1 MTAATLAPRDSSL
14 VDHLRYG
21 ALGLPLAFVALPLY
35 VFLPNYY
42 ARSFGLPLASLG
54 ALLLLARVADALID
68 PLLGRWVDRLFARS
82 QAPVLRF
89 SAVAAVLLGAGFI
102 ALFFP
107 PVREHGALLVWAA
120 GALLVCYLGYSA
132 LTLVQQS
139 WGALLGGDAPLRSRI
154 VSWREGL
161 GLAGVILASM
171 APLAFGLPVTAAIL
185 CLALGLGWLA
195 WTAAPA
201 PVLAPALEVVTD
213 ATANANG
220 KAGTG
225 TGLRVLAPLRYKPF
239 RALLAVFLANG
250 IASALPATL
259 ILFFV
264 QDRLQAPAS
273 MEPWFLASYFLAA
286 ALAMAPVSRL
296 VARWGLQSLWLASM
310 GLSVAVFAWAAQLG
324 SGDSLPFIA
333 ICLLSGLCMAADLT
347 VPGAMLAGLINS
359 QPEPGRDSGIYWG
372 WWNMA
377 AKLNLALA
385 AGLAL
390 PLLSYAGYE
399 PGNRSE
405 EALRSITWAYCVL
418 PCALKLAAAALL
430 YFLLIR
436 KTP

>member
-1 MTAATLAPRDSSL
+1 MVSSAAPPEFRWPQG
-14 VDHLRYG
+14 LRYG
-21 ALGLPLAFVALPLY
+21 LMALPLAFVALPLY

-54 ALLLLARVADALID
+54 VLLRLARVADALRD
-68 PLLGRWVDRLFARS
+68 PMLGRWIDRLIARS
-82 QAPVLRF
+82 QAQVLRF
-89 SAVAAVLLGAGFI
+89 SAAAAALLGSGFV

-107 PVREHGALLVWAA
+107 PVRDHGALLVWAA

-171 APLAFGLPVTAAIL
+171 APLAFGMPLTAAIL
-185 CLALGLGWLA
+185 CLALGVAWIA

-201 PVLAPALEVVTD
+201 PVLAPASTSAEE
-213 ATANANG
+213 
-220 KAGTG
+220 G
-225 TGLRVLAPLRYKPF
+225 TGLRVFAPLRHKPF

-264 QDRLQAPAS
+264 QDRLQAPAT

-296 VARWGLQSLWLASM
+296 VARWGLQQLWLASM
-310 GLSVAVFAWAAQLG
+310 GLSVVVFAWAGQLG
-324 SGDSLPFIA
+324 NGDSLPFIA

-347 VPGAMLAGLINS
+347 VPGAMLAGLISS
-359 QPEPGRDSGIYWG
+359 QTEPGRDSGIYWG

-418 PCALKLAAAALL
+418 PCLLKLVAAALL
-430 YFLLIR
+430 YFLFIR

>member
-1 MTAATLAPRDSSL
+1 MARSAGLTALPWPQG
-14 VDHLRYG
+14 LRYG
-21 ALGLPLAFVALPLY
+21 FMALALAFVALPLY

-82 QAPVLRF
+82 QVHVLRF
-89 SAVAAVLLGAGFI
+89 AALAALLLEGGFI

-107 PVREHGALLVWAA
+107 PVRAHGALLIWAA

-154 VSWREGL
+154 VAWREGL

-201 PVLAPALEVVTD
+201 PVLRPALEHL
-213 ATANANG
+213 TAAP
-220 KAGTG
+220 AGDSTG
-225 TGLRVLAPLRYKPF
+225 GRLLAPLRYPPF

-286 ALAMAPVSRL
+286 ALAMGPVSRW
-296 VARWGLQSLWLASM
+296 VARWGLPALWLLSM
-310 GLSVAVFAWAAQLG
+310 GVSVAVFAWAAQLCT
-324 SGDSLPFIA
+324 GDSLPFVA
-333 ICLLSGLCMAADLT
+333 ICVLSGLCMAADLT
-347 VPGAMLAGLINS
+347 VPGAMLAGLISS
-359 QPEPGRDSGIYWG
+359 QPAPGRDSGIYWG

-418 PCALKLAAAALL
+418 PCLLKLVAAALL
-430 YFLLIR
+430 YFFFIR

>member
-1 MTAATLAPRDSSL
+1 MPSNAGLPELRWSQG
-14 VDHLRYG
+14 LRYG
-21 ALGLPLAFVALPLY
+21 LMALPLAFVALPLY

-54 ALLLLARVADALID
+54 VLLLLARVADALID

-82 QAPVLRF
+82 QAQVLRF
-89 SAVAAVLLGAGFI
+89 SAVAALLLAAGFI

-107 PVREHGALLVWAA
+107 PVREHGDLLVWAA
-120 GALLVCYLGYSA
+120 CALLVCYLGYSA

-154 VSWREGL
+154 VAWREGL

-171 APLAFGLPVTAAIL
+171 APLAWGLPVTAAIL
-185 CLALGLGWLA
+185 CLALVFGWLA

-201 PVLAPALEVVTD
+201 PVLAPAPASAQAD
-213 ATANANG
+213 A
-220 KAGTG
+220 
-225 TGLRVLAPLRYKPF
+225 GLQVFAPLRYKPF

-286 ALAMAPVSRL
+286 ALGMAPVSRL
-296 VARWGLQSLWLASM
+296 VARWGLQALWLASM

-333 ICLLSGLCMAADLT
+333 ICMLSGLCMAADLT

-390 PLLSYAGYE
+390 PLLSFAGYE
-399 PGNRSE
+399 PGIRSE

-418 PCALKLAAAALL
+418 PCLLKLGAAALL
-430 YFLLIR
+430 YFLFIR

>member
-1 MTAATLAPRDSSL
+1 MASSAAPPEFRWSQG
-14 VDHLRYG
+14 LRYG
-21 ALGLPLAFVALPLY
+21 LMALPLAFVALPLY

-54 ALLLLARVADALID
+54 VLLLVARVADAVID

-82 QAPVLRF
+82 QAQMLRF
-89 SAVAAVLLGAGFI
+89 SAVAAVLLGAGFV

-201 PVLAPALEVVTD
+201 PVLAPAPASAQE
-213 ATANANG
+213 
-220 KAGTG
+220 G
-225 TGLRVLAPLRYKPF
+225 TGLRVFAPLRHKPF

-296 VARWGLQSLWLASM
+296 VARWGLQALWLASM
-310 GLSVAVFAWAAQLG
+310 ALSVAVFAWAAQLG

-347 VPGAMLAGLINS
+347 VPGAMLAGLISS

-418 PCALKLAAAALL
+418 PCLLKLVAAAFL
-430 YFLLIR
+430 YFLFVR

>member
-1 MTAATLAPRDSSL
+1 
-14 VDHLRYG
+14 
-21 ALGLPLAFVALPLY
+21 
-35 VFLPNYY
+35 
-42 ARSFGLPLASLG
+42 
-54 ALLLLARVADALID
+54 
-68 PLLGRWVDRLFARS
+68 LFARS
-82 QAPVLRF
+82 QAHVLRF
-89 SAVAAVLLGAGFI
+89 SALAAVLLGAGFF

-120 GALLVCYLGYSA
+120 GALVLCYLGYSA

-139 WGALLGGDAPLRSRI
+139 WGALLGGDAALRSRI
-154 VSWREGL
+154 VAWREGL

-171 APLAFGLPVTAAIL
+171 APLVWGLPLTASIL
-185 CLALGLGWLA
+185 CLALGMGWFA
-195 WTAAPA
+195 WTRAPA
-201 PVLAPALEVVTD
+201 PVLAPALASED
-213 ATANANG
+213 AG
-220 KAGTG
+220 AG
-225 TGLRVLAPLRYKPF
+225 LQVLAPLRYRPF

-286 ALAMAPVSRL
+286 GLAMAPVSRL
-296 VARWGLQSLWLASM
+296 VARWGLQALWLASM
-310 GLSVAVFAWAAQLG
+310 GLSVLVFAWAAQLG

-333 ICLLSGLCMAADLT
+333 ICVLSGLCLAADLT

-399 PGNRSE
+399 PGSRSE
-405 EALRSITWAYCVL
+405 EALRSITWAYCLL
-418 PCALKLAAAALL
+418 PCFLKLGAAALL
-430 YFLLIR
+430 YFFIIR

>member
-1 MTAATLAPRDSSL
+1 MASSAGL
-14 VDHLRYG
+14 PELRLSQGLRYG
-21 ALGLPLAFVALPLY
+21 LMALPLAFVALPLY

-54 ALLLLARVADALID
+54 VLLLLARVADALID
-68 PLLGRWVDRLFARS
+68 PLLGRWVDRLFAHS
-82 QAPVLRF
+82 QAQVLRF
-89 SAVAAVLLGAGFI
+89 SAVAALLLAAGFI

-107 PVREHGALLVWAA
+107 PVREHSDLLVWAA
-120 GALLVCYLGYSA
+120 CALLVCYLGYSA

-154 VSWREGL
+154 VAWREGL
-161 GLAGVILASM
+161 GLGGVILASM
-171 APLAFGLPVTAAIL
+171 APLVWGLPVTAVIL
-185 CLALGLGWLA
+185 CLALVLGWLA

-201 PVLAPALEVVTD
+201 PVLAPAP
-213 ATANANG
+213 ASAQ
-220 KAGTG
+220 AGA
-225 TGLRVLAPLRYKPF
+225 GLQVFAPLRYKPF

-286 ALAMAPVSRL
+286 ALGMAPVSRL
-296 VARWGLQSLWLASM
+296 VARWGLQALWLASM

-333 ICLLSGLCMAADLT
+333 ICMLSGLCMAADLT

-390 PLLSYAGYE
+390 PLLSFAGYE
-399 PGNRSE
+399 PGSRSE

-418 PCALKLAAAALL
+418 PCLLKLGAAALL
-430 YFLLIR
+430 YFLFIR

>member
-1 MTAATLAPRDSSL
+1 MARSAAPPEFRWPQG
-14 VDHLRYG
+14 LRYG
-21 ALGLPLAFVALPLY
+21 LMALPLAFVALPLY

-82 QAPVLRF
+82 QAHVLRF
-89 SAVAAVLLGAGFI
+89 AALAALLLAGGFI

-171 APLAFGLPVTAAIL
+171 APLAFGLPVTAGIL

-201 PVLAPALEVVTD
+201 PVLAPALVA
-213 ATANANG
+213 ATAAHAGASAG
-220 KAGTG
+220 KGG
-225 TGLRVLAPLRYKPF
+225 HLLAPLRYPPF

-296 VARWGLQSLWLASM
+296 VARWGLQQLWLASM
-310 GLSVAVFAWAAQLG
+310 ALSVAVFAWAGQLG

-333 ICLLSGLCMAADLT
+333 ICVLSGLCVAADLT

-399 PGNRSE
+399 PGSRSE
-405 EALRSITWAYCVL
+405 EALRSITYAYCVL
-418 PCALKLAAAALL
+418 PCLLKLGAAALL
-430 YFLLIR
+430 YFLIIR

>member
-1 MTAATLAPRDSSL
+1 MASSAAPPEFRWPQG
-14 VDHLRYG
+14 LRYG
-21 ALGLPLAFVALPLY
+21 LMALPLAFVALPLY

-82 QAPVLRF
+82 QTQVLRF

-139 WGALLGGDAPLRSRI
+139 WGALLGGDAPLRSR
-154 VSWREGL
+154 VVAWREGL

-171 APLAFGLPVTAAIL
+171 APLAFGLPVTAGIL

-201 PVLAPALEVVTD
+201 PVLAPALVA
-213 ATANANG
+213 ATAAHAGASTG
-220 KAGTG
+220 KGG
-225 TGLRVLAPLRYKPF
+225 HLLAPLRYPPF

-296 VARWGLQSLWLASM
+296 VARWGLQQLWLASM
-310 GLSVAVFAWAAQLG
+310 ALSVAVFAWAGQLG

-333 ICLLSGLCMAADLT
+333 ICVLSGLCVAADLT

-418 PCALKLAAAALL
+418 PCLLKLVAAALL
-430 YFLLIR
+430 YFLFIR

>member
-1 MTAATLAPRDSSL
+1 MPSSAGL
-14 VDHLRYG
+14 PELRWSQGLRYG
-21 ALGLPLAFVALPLY
+21 LMALPLAFVALPLY

-54 ALLLLARVADALID
+54 VLLLLARVADALID

-82 QAPVLRF
+82 QAQVLRF
-89 SAVAAVLLGAGFI
+89 SAVAALLLAAGFI

-107 PVREHGALLVWAA
+107 PVREHGDLLVWAA
-120 GALLVCYLGYSA
+120 CALLVCYLGYSA

-154 VSWREGL
+154 VAWREGL

-171 APLAFGLPVTAAIL
+171 APLAWGLPVNAAIL
-185 CLALGLGWLA
+185 CLALVLGWLA

-201 PVLAPALEVVTD
+201 PVLAPAPASAQAD
-213 ATANANG
+213 A
-220 KAGTG
+220 
-225 TGLRVLAPLRYKPF
+225 GLQVFAPLRYKPF

-286 ALAMAPVSRL
+286 ALGMAPVSRL
-296 VARWGLQSLWLASM
+296 VARWGLQALWLASM

-333 ICLLSGLCMAADLT
+333 ICMLSGLCMAADLT

-390 PLLSYAGYE
+390 PLLSFAGYE
-399 PGNRSE
+399 PGSRSE

-418 PCALKLAAAALL
+418 PCLLKLGAAALL
-430 YFLLIR
+430 YFLFIR

>member
-1 MTAATLAPRDSSL
+1 MAASAEPLEFRWPQG
-14 VDHLRYG
+14 LRYG
-21 ALGLPLAFVALPLY
+21 LMALPLAFVALPLY

-42 ARSFGLPLASLG
+42 ARNFGIPLASLG

-68 PLLGRWVDRLFARS
+68 PLLGRWIDRLFARS
-82 QAPVLRF
+82 QAQVLRF
-89 SAVAAVLLGAGFI
+89 SAMAALLLASGFV

-107 PVREHGALLVWAA
+107 PVGQHPDLLVWAA
-120 GALLVCYLGYSA
+120 CALLVCYLGYSA

-139 WGALLGGDAPLRSRI
+139 WGALLGGDEALRSR
-154 VSWREGL
+154 VVAWREGL

-171 APLAFGLPVTAAIL
+171 APLAWGLPVTAIIL
-185 CLALGLGWLA
+185 CLALALGWLA

-201 PVLAPALEVVTD
+201 PVLAPAPGHTQV
-213 ATANANG
+213 
-220 KAGTG
+220 G
-225 TGLRVLAPLRYKPF
+225 TGLQVFAPLRYRPF

-264 QDRLQAPAS
+264 QDRLQAPPS

-286 ALAMAPVSRL
+286 ALGMAPVSRL
-296 VARWGLQSLWLASM
+296 VARWGLQTLWLASM
-310 GLSVAVFAWAAQLG
+310 GLSVAVFAWAGQLG

-333 ICLLSGLCMAADLT
+333 ICVLSGLCMAADLT
-347 VPGAMLAGLINS
+347 VPGAMLAGLISS
-359 QPEPGRDSGIYWG
+359 QAEPGRDSGIYWG

-385 AGLAL
+385 AGLSL

-399 PGNRSE
+399 PGSRSD
-405 EALRSITWAYCVL
+405 EALRSITYAYCVL
-418 PCALKLAAAALL
+418 PCLLKVVAAGLL

-436 KTP
+436 KKP

>member
-1 MTAATLAPRDSSL
+1 MAAGTGLSELRWPQG
-14 VDHLRYG
+14 LRYG
-21 ALGLPLAFVALPLY
+21 LMALPLAFVALPLY

-54 ALLLLARVADALID
+54 VLLLLARVADALID
-68 PLLGRWVDRLFARS
+68 PLLGRWIDRLFAHSKS
-82 QAPVLRF
+82 QEQVLRF
-89 SAVAAVLLGAGFI
+89 SAAAAVLLGAGFV

-107 PVREHGALLVWAA
+107 PVREHSDLLVWAA
-120 GALLVCYLGYSA
+120 CALLVCYLGYSA

-154 VSWREGL
+154 VAWREGL
-161 GLAGVILASM
+161 GLGGVILASM
-171 APLAFGLPVTAAIL
+171 APLAWGLPVTAAIL
-185 CLALGLGWLA
+185 CLALVLGWLA

-201 PVLAPALEVVTD
+201 PVLAPAPL
-213 ATANANG
+213 TAQ
-220 KAGTG
+220 AGTG
-225 TGLRVLAPLRYKPF
+225 LHVFAPLRYKPF

-264 QDRLQAPAS
+264 QDRLEAPAS

-296 VARWGLQSLWLASM
+296 VARWGLQQLWLGSM
-310 GLSVAVFAWAAQLG
+310 ALSVAVFAWAAQLG

-333 ICLLSGLCMAADLT
+333 ICMLSGLCMAADLT

-359 QPEPGRDSGIYWG
+359 PPEPGRDSGIYWG

-390 PLLSYAGYE
+390 PLLSFAGYE
-399 PGNRSE
+399 PGSRSE

-418 PCALKLAAAALL
+418 PCLLKLGAGALL
-430 YFLLIR
+430 YFLFIR

>member
-1 MTAATLAPRDSSL
+1 MTARTAQPEFRWPQG
-14 VDHLRYG
+14 LRYG
-21 ALGLPLAFVALPLY
+21 LMALPLAFVALPLY

-42 ARSFGLPLASLG
+42 ARNFGLPLASLG
-54 ALLLLARVADALID
+54 VLLLLARVADALID
-68 PLLGRWVDRLFARS
+68 PLLGRWIDRLFSRS
-82 QAPVLRF
+82 PTQVLRF
-89 SAVAAVLLGAGFI
+89 SAVAALLLGVGFI

-107 PVREHGALLVWAA
+107 PVRAHGDLLVWAA

-139 WGALLGGDAPLRSRI
+139 WGALLGGDVLLRSRI
-154 VSWREGL
+154 VAWREGL

-185 CLALGLGWLA
+185 CLSLGLGWIA
-195 WTAAPA
+195 WTVAPA
-201 PVLAPALEVVTD
+201 PVLSPARAVVTD
-213 ATANANG
+213 ANANG
-220 KAGTG
+220 KVGAG
-225 TGLRVLAPLRYKPF
+225 TGLRVLAPLRCKPF

-286 ALAMAPVSRL
+286 ALTMAPVSHL
-296 VARWGLQSLWLASM
+296 AARWGLQSLWLASM
-310 GLSVAVFAWAAQLG
+310 GLSVVVFAWAAQLG

-399 PGNRSE
+399 PGSRSE
-405 EALRSITWAYCVL
+405 EAMRSLTWAYCVL
-418 PCALKLAAAALL
+418 PCMLKLVAAALL
-430 YFLLIR
+430 YFLFIR

>member
-1 MTAATLAPRDSSL
+1 MASSAAPPEFRWPQG
-14 VDHLRYG
+14 LRYG
-21 ALGLPLAFVALPLY
+21 LMALPLAFVALPLY

-82 QAPVLRF
+82 QTQVLRF

-139 WGALLGGDAPLRSRI
+139 WGALLGGDAPLRSR
-154 VSWREGL
+154 VVAWREGL
-161 GLAGVILASM
+161 GLAGVIWASM
-171 APLAFGLPVTAAIL
+171 APLAFGLPVTAGIL

-201 PVLAPALEVVTD
+201 PVLRPALEQVT
-213 ATANANG
+213 AAP
-220 KAGTG
+220 AGASTG
-225 TGLRVLAPLRYKPF
+225 GRLLAPLRYPPF

-296 VARWGLQSLWLASM
+296 VARWGLQQLWLASM
-310 GLSVAVFAWAAQLG
+310 ALSVAVFAWAGQLG

-333 ICLLSGLCMAADLT
+333 ICVLSGLCVAADLT

-418 PCALKLAAAALL
+418 PCLLKLVAAALL
-430 YFLLIR
+430 YFLFIR

>member
-1 MTAATLAPRDSSL
+1 MAASEGPLEFRWPQG
-14 VDHLRYG
+14 LRYG
-21 ALGLPLAFVALPLY
+21 LMALPLAFVALPLY

-42 ARSFGLPLASLG
+42 ARNFGLPLASLG
-54 ALLLLARVADALID
+54 ALLLLARVADALVD
-68 PLLGRWVDRLFARS
+68 PLLGRWIDRLFVRS
-82 QAPVLRF
+82 QAQVLRF
-89 SAVAAVLLGAGFI
+89 SAMAALLLASGFV

-107 PVREHGALLVWAA
+107 PLREHSGLLVWAA
-120 GALLVCYLGYSA
+120 CALLVCYLGYSA

-139 WGALLGGDAPLRSRI
+139 WGALLGGDEALRSR
-154 VSWREGL
+154 VVAWREGL

-171 APLAFGLPVTAAIL
+171 APLAWGLPITAIIL

-201 PVLAPALEVVTD
+201 PVLAPAPVRSQV
-213 ATANANG
+213 
-220 KAGTG
+220 G
-225 TGLRVLAPLRYKPF
+225 TGLQVFAPLRYRPF

-264 QDRLQAPAS
+264 QDRLQAPPS

-286 ALAMAPVSRL
+286 ALAMAPVSGL
-296 VARWGLQSLWLASM
+296 VARWGLQTLWLASM
-310 GLSVAVFAWAAQLG
+310 GLSVAVFAWAGQLG

-333 ICLLSGLCMAADLT
+333 ICVLSGLCMAADLT
-347 VPGAMLAGLINS
+347 VPGAMLAGLISS
-359 QPEPGRDSGIYWG
+359 QAEPGRDSGIYWG

-385 AGLAL
+385 AGLSL

-399 PGNRSE
+399 PGSRSD
-405 EALRSITWAYCVL
+405 EALRSITYAYCVL
-418 PCALKLAAAALL
+418 PCLLKVVAAMLL
-430 YFLLIR
+430 YFLFIR
-436 KTP
+436 KKP

>member
-1 MTAATLAPRDSSL
+1 MASSAAPPEFRWPQG
-14 VDHLRYG
+14 LRYG
-21 ALGLPLAFVALPLY
+21 LMALPLAFVALPLY

-82 QAPVLRF
+82 QAHVLRF
-89 SAVAAVLLGAGFI
+89 AALAALLLAGGFI

-139 WGALLGGDAPLRSRI
+139 WGALLGGDAPLRSR
-154 VSWREGL
+154 VVAWREGL

-171 APLAFGLPVTAAIL
+171 APLAFGLPVTAGIL

-201 PVLAPALEVVTD
+201 PVLAPALVA
-213 ATANANG
+213 ATAAHAGASTG
-220 KAGTG
+220 KGG
-225 TGLRVLAPLRYKPF
+225 HLLAPLRYPPF

-296 VARWGLQSLWLASM
+296 VARWGLQQLWLASM
-310 GLSVAVFAWAAQLG
+310 ALSVAVFAWAGQLG

-333 ICLLSGLCMAADLT
+333 ICVLSGLCVAADLT

-405 EALRSITWAYCVL
+405 EALRSITLAYCVL
-418 PCALKLAAAALL
+418 PCLLKLVAAALL
-430 YFLLIR
+430 YFLFIR

>member
-1 MTAATLAPRDSSL
+1 MPSSAGL
-14 VDHLRYG
+14 PELRWSQGLRYG
-21 ALGLPLAFVALPLY
+21 LMALPLAFVALPLY

-54 ALLLLARVADALID
+54 VLLLLARVADALID

-82 QAPVLRF
+82 QAQVLRF
-89 SAVAAVLLGAGFI
+89 SAVAALLLAAGFI

-107 PVREHGALLVWAA
+107 PVREHGDLLVWAA
-120 GALLVCYLGYSA
+120 CALLVCYLGYSA

-154 VSWREGL
+154 VAWREGL

-171 APLAFGLPVTAAIL
+171 APLAWGLPVTAAIL
-185 CLALGLGWLA
+185 CLALVLGWLA

-201 PVLAPALEVVTD
+201 PVLAPAPASAQAD
-213 ATANANG
+213 A
-220 KAGTG
+220 
-225 TGLRVLAPLRYKPF
+225 GLQVFAPLRYKPF

-286 ALAMAPVSRL
+286 ALGMAPVSRL
-296 VARWGLQSLWLASM
+296 VARWGLQALWLASM

-333 ICLLSGLCMAADLT
+333 ICMLSGLCMAADLT

-390 PLLSYAGYE
+390 PLLSFAGYE
-399 PGNRSE
+399 PGSRSE

-418 PCALKLAAAALL
+418 PCLLKLGAAALL
-430 YFLLIR
+430 YFLFIR

>member
-1 MTAATLAPRDSSL
+1 MASSAGL
-14 VDHLRYG
+14 PELRWSQGLRYG
-21 ALGLPLAFVALPLY
+21 LMALPLAFVALPLY

-54 ALLLLARVADALID
+54 VLLLLARVADALID

-82 QAPVLRF
+82 QAKVLRF
-89 SAVAAVLLGAGFI
+89 SAVAALLLAAGFI

-107 PVREHGALLVWAA
+107 PVREHGDLLVWAA
-120 GALLVCYLGYSA
+120 CALLVCYLGYSA

-154 VSWREGL
+154 VAWREGL

-171 APLAFGLPVTAAIL
+171 APLAWGLPVTAAIL
-185 CLALGLGWLA
+185 CLALVLGWLA

-201 PVLAPALEVVTD
+201 PVLAPAPASAQAD
-213 ATANANG
+213 A
-220 KAGTG
+220 
-225 TGLRVLAPLRYKPF
+225 GLQVFAPLRYKPF

-286 ALAMAPVSRL
+286 ALGMAPVSRL
-296 VARWGLQSLWLASM
+296 VARWGLQALWLASM

-333 ICLLSGLCMAADLT
+333 ICMLSGLCMAADLT

-390 PLLSYAGYE
+390 PLLSFAGYE
-399 PGNRSE
+399 PGSRSE
-405 EALRSITWAYCVL
+405 EALRSITWAYCLL
-418 PCALKLAAAALL
+418 PCLLKLGAAALL
-430 YFLLIR
+430 YFLFIR